1 MKLDSE
7 DEQHLKLSEGVVLFI
22 GDIPAKMIADSIQC
36 LID

>member
-22 GDIPAKMIADSIQC
+22 GDIPTRMIVD
-36 LID
+36 LI